1 MQRFNIYLAGGVT
14 GLPAHGEN
22 GYMTWRREIKDQIKS
37 GFYNSIFDVVVIDP
51 TEYFNFEEET
61 YGSER
66 EIMEFDLYKVRTSDL
81 IIVNFSAPKSL
92 GTMSELAI
100 AYERRIPTIGLCEKE
115 KYKTEMHPWQIEF
128 CTRIFSRRDE
138 MLDYIRNYY
147 LN

>member
-22 GYMTWRREIKDQIKS
+22 GYMTWRREVKDQIKS
-37 GFYNSIFDVVVIDP
+37 GIYDSIFDVVVVDP
-51 TEYFNFEEET
+51 TEYFNFEEKKYQT
-61 YGSER
+61 ER

-81 IIVNFSAPKSL
+81 IIASFSAPRSL
-92 GTMSELAI
+92 GTMAELAI
-100 AYERRIPTIGLCEKE
+100 AYERRIPIIGLCERE
-115 KYKTEMHPWQIEF
+115 SNNDMHPWQHEF